1 MRLLS
6 VKKCVCVHENIPHRL
21 SCGPLDGHKHK
32 DTLNNSLNVRGG
44 GAWSQR
50 GRASMCVQ
58 WGGEP
63 LGGQSGPWQL
73 GGRDGPN
80 GPFGPLLGGI
90 IQNLATSSSAVWS
103 CQNTEEEDGAKTG
116 VEHPGYGGCLRNIT
130 TAGHKTVWRI
140 TGK

>member
-63 LGGQSGPWQL
+63 LGGRGAERPLAARRERRSKRSFWPIVRGDNPKSGNQQQRRVVL
-73 GGRDGPN
+73 SKHRGRR
-80 GPFGPLLGGI
+80 
-90 IQNLATSSSAVWS
+90 WS
-103 CQNTEEEDGAKTG
+103 EDRSRASW
-116 VEHPGYGGCLRNIT
+116 LRRMPEKHHNCRT
-130 TAGHKTVWRI
+130 
-140 TGK
+140 